1 MKERE
6 MPMPNEIKLEIETL
20 DHINEALEQCDIDES
35 CNLDKV
41 ETHLGGHGFD
51 NGFFNRHRL

>member
-20 DHINEALEQCDIDES
+20 DHINDALEQCDIDES

-41 ETHLGGHGFD
+41 ETHLSGYGFD